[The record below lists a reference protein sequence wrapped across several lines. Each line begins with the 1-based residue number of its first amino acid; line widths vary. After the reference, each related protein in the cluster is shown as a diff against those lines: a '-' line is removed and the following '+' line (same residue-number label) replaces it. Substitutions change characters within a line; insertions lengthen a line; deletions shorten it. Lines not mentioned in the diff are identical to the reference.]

1 MSEIS
6 LTASMRSNLLSLQN
20 IASQQDIVQ
29 NRLATGL
36 KVSSAI
42 DNPSSYYTASSLS
55 NRAADL
61 TALLDAMSQGIQTI
75 KAASEAIDSG
85 TKFLEQAKAA
95 ASQALET
102 PSTSLAQLPP
112 IVAEVSSEAELLAAI
127 DSGKKGTIVIK
138 NDITLSENQKLIL
151 KDGQSLA
158 GAGFDSA
165 NPAKPSLSFNFTS
178 SGGSAI
184 ELGDGSIVS
193 DLTLNLTS
201 NQSENSLINVKNGN
215 QASVQNL
222 NMTLTMPSN
231 IRDVANSLL
240 RAEGGKL
247 TLRGNFEGSVTGH
260 GRFLSASGE
269 KSSVIVKTGSIV
281 NFQASG
287 KYIRGIEFYEQ
298 SHLTIEKSVTMNF
311 DLTSTTS
318 ASIVGIYMNGAFSE
332 IDSADIN
339 IRTSG
344 TGKGIGLDAN
354 NGGSLLIKGNSKIN
368 IETLAEDS
376 IGLWAEMG
384 AKLDIGGSVQMNIK
398 SKGTN
403 TYAFKITDDNSSINL
418 LSAQVQ
424 LNLISAKMLIQGATA
439 GQSNRLT
446 LVKGAK
452 VSWSNTDK
460 SQQGI
465 WSAAGKVD
473 LQQKDTNREIDGFEN
488 VAAMQRQSSTAADL
502 PDLPADLNELT
513 KEENLESDNSFN
525 KILEQYDQLI
535 ADASYKGINLLN
547 SQRLKINFNEDR
559 SSGIEILGVSAL
571 SADLGIVTTE
581 WQSKADI
588 EKSVSELE
596 EAINT
601 LRGYA
606 SQYGNYYSIVTTRQD
621 FTENLINVLEEGADK
636 LTLADMNQESANM
649 LALQTSQQL
658 AVNSLSLASQASQ
671 AVLRLF

>member
-1 MSEIS
+1 
-6 LTASMRSNLLSLQN
+6 
-20 IASQQDIVQ
+20 
-29 NRLATGL
+29 
-36 KVSSAI
+36 
-42 DNPSSYYTASSLS
+42 
-55 NRAADL
+55 
-61 TALLDAMSQGIQTI
+61 
-75 KAASEAIDSG
+75 
-85 TKFLEQAKAA
+85 
-95 ASQALET
+95 
-102 PSTSLAQLPP
+102 
-112 IVAEVSSEAELLAAI
+112 
-127 DSGKKGTIVIK
+127 
-138 NDITLSENQKLIL
+138 
-151 KDGQSLA
+151 
-158 GAGFDSA
+158 
-165 NPAKPSLSFNFTS
+165 
-178 SGGSAI
+178 
-184 ELGDGSIVS
+184 
-193 DLTLNLTS
+193 
-201 NQSENSLINVKNGN
+201 
-215 QASVQNL
+215 
-222 NMTLTMPSN
+222 
-231 IRDVANSLL
+231 
-240 RAEGGKL
+240 
-247 TLRGNFEGSVTGH
+247 
-260 GRFLSASGE
+260 
-269 KSSVIVKTGSIV
+269 
-281 NFQASG
+281 
-287 KYIRGIEFYEQ
+287 
-298 SHLTIEKSVTMNF
+298 
-311 DLTSTTS
+311 
-318 ASIVGIYMNGAFSE
+318 
-332 IDSADIN
+332 
-339 IRTSG
+339 
-344 TGKGIGLDAN
+344 
-354 NGGSLLIKGNSKIN
+354 
-368 IETLAEDS
+368 
-376 IGLWAEMG
+376 
-384 AKLDIGGSVQMNIK
+384 MNIK

-424 LNLISAKMLIQGATA
+424 LNLISAKMLHQGATA

-488 VAAMQRQSSTAADL
+488 VDAMQRQSSTAADL

-513 KEENLESDNSFN
+513 QEENLESNNSFN

-588 EKSVSELE
+588 EKSVNELE
-596 EAINT
+596 EAINA

-649 LALQTSQQL
+649 LALQTAQQL

-671 AVLRLF
+671 AVLKLF

>member
-1 MSEIS
+1 MSGIS

-42 DNPSSYYTASSLS
+42 DNPSSYYTASSLN

-75 KAASEAIDSG
+75 KAASEAIDAG
-85 TKFLEQAKAA
+85 TKFLEQAKAVA
-95 ASQALET
+95 NQALEA

-158 GAGFDSA
+158 GAGFDGA
-165 NPAKPSLSFNFTS
+165 NPAKPSLSFNFTN

-222 NMTLTMPSN
+222 NMTLTMPSD

-318 ASIVGIYMNGAFSE
+318 SSIVGIYMNGAFCE

-384 AKLDIGGSVQMNIK
+384 SKLDIGGSVQMNIK

-424 LNLISAKMLIQGATA
+424 LNLISAKMLHQGATA

-465 WSAAGKVD
+465 WQAAGKVD
-473 LQQKDTNREIDGFEN
+473 LQQKDANREIDGFEN

-588 EKSVSELE
+588 EKSVNELE

-649 LALQTSQQL
+649 LALQTAQQL

-671 AVLRLF
+671 AVLKLF

>member
-1 MSEIS
+1 
-6 LTASMRSNLLSLQN
+6 MRSNLLSLQN

-42 DNPSSYYTASSLS
+42 DNPSSYYTASSLN

-75 KAASEAIDSG
+75 KAASEAIDAG

-112 IVAEVSSEAELLAAI
+112 IVVEVSSEAELLAAI

-158 GAGFDSA
+158 GAGFDGA

-222 NMTLTMPSN
+222 NMTLTMPSD

-318 ASIVGIYMNGAFSE
+318 SSIVGIYMNGAFSE

-403 TYAFKITDDNSSINL
+403 TYAFKITDDSSSINL

-446 LVKGAK
+446 MVKGAK

-473 LQQKDTNREIDGFEN
+473 LQQKDTNREIDGFES
-488 VAAMQRQSSTAADL
+488 VTAMQRQSSTAADL

-513 KEENLESDNSFN
+513 QEENLESDNSFN

-588 EKSVSELE
+588 EKSVNELE
-596 EAINT
+596 EAINA

>member
-1 MSEIS
+1 MSGIS

-42 DNPSSYYTASSLS
+42 DNPSSYYTASSLN

-61 TALLDAMSQGIQTI
+61 TALLDAMSQGIQTT

-102 PSTSLAQLPP
+102 PSTFLAQLPP
-112 IVAEVSSEAELLAAI
+112 IVAEVSSEAELLAVI

-165 NPAKPSLSFNFTS
+165 NPAKPSLSFNFTN

-222 NMTLTMPSN
+222 NMTLTMPSD

-311 DLTSTTS
+311 DLTSTAS

-384 AKLDIGGSVQMNIK
+384 AKLDIDGSVQMNIK
-398 SKGTN
+398 SKGAN
-403 TYAFKITDDNSSINL
+403 TYAFKITDDQSSINL
-418 LSAQVQ
+418 LSAQVR

-465 WSAAGKVD
+465 WQAAGKVD
-473 LQQKDTNREIDGFEN
+473 LQQKDANREIDGFEN

-513 KEENLESDNSFN
+513 QEENLESGNSFN

-571 SADLGIVTTE
+571 SADLGIVTAA